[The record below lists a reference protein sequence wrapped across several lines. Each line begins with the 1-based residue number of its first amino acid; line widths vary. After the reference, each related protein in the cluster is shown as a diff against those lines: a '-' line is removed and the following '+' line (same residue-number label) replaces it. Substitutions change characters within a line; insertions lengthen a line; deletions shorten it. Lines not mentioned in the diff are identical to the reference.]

1 MHVAYKDLEKLVG
14 RSFNMVDRIV
24 DIYMLV
30 DGDPQPIFLIK
41 DRGVGHLRSITA
53 IELITL
59 IRVINKPLYNYL
71 NIK

>member
-1 MHVAYKDLEKLVG
+1 MNVAYRDLEKLVG
-14 RSFNMVDRIV
+14 RSFNMIDRII

-30 DGDPQPIFLIK
+30 DGDPQPIFFIK
-41 DRGVGHLRSITA
+41 DRGVCHIRTITA

-59 IRVINKPLYNYL
+59 IRVVNEPLYKYL